1 MRKRGD
7 TSADEASL
15 MKSGANYDQEETK
28 VHSTSTSGWNGDGK
42 NIVLLLLLY
51 LLQGIPLGLIASI
64 PLMLQNRQVSYKEQ
78 AQFSLVYWPF
88 SLKLLWA
95 PIVDSV
101 YSTRMGRRK
110 TWLVPV
116 QYALGLFML
125 VLSSRVDHLL
135 GSEES
140 STPDIGQLTMVFFI
154 LNFLAATQDIAV
166 DGWALTML
174 KRQNV
179 GYASTCN
186 SVGQTA
192 GYFLGYVVF
201 VALESPDF
209 CDKYLRT
216 VPDTKGIL
224 TLSGFLYF
232 WAIVFLITTTLVWF
246 LKKEEDS
253 CAGPD
258 PEEPNLNVVDTYK
271 LLINIFKLPTIQ
283 STVILLL
290 TCKIGF
296 SASDAIT
303 GLKLVEN
310 GVPKA
315 QLALLAVPLVPLQ
328 IILPLFI
335 SRYTAGPL
343 PMQVFLK
350 AIPYRLMF
358 GLVYMALV
366 WMTPAFKG
374 DDDQFPFYYYLI
386 VLIIYAVH
394 QVAVY
399 SMFVA
404 VMAFFA
410 KVSDPAVG
418 GTYMTLLNTVCNLGG
433 NWPSTLA
440 LWSVDTLTWKSCQ
453 GSSADL
459 HFNDCRNTQ
468 QTQECIDAGGRCVV
482 GVDGYYI
489 ESVICIIF
497 GVLWLNWGRRTIR
510 QLQAKDETAWKVSG

>member
-1 MRKRGD
+1 MLFSNYWFDWHSLCFYLSSYIGMRKRGD

-174 KRQNV
+174 KRCLYWCSAHSIWLFKVIAFYRQNV

-224 TLSGFLYF
+224 TLSGMFLQFLYIF
-232 WAIVFLITTTLVWF
+232 EHFSV
-246 LKKEEDS
+246 
-253 CAGPD
+253 
-258 PEEPNLNVVDTYK
+258 
-271 LLINIFKLPTIQ
+271 LLHP
-283 STVILLL
+283 V
-290 TCKIGF
+290 
-296 SASDAIT
+296 
-303 GLKLVEN
+303 
-310 GVPKA
+310 
-315 QLALLAVPLVPLQ
+315 AL
-328 IILPLFI
+328 
-335 SRYTAGPL
+335 
-343 PMQVFLK
+343 QVF
-350 AIPYRLMF
+350 YTF
-358 GLVYMALV
+358 GLS
-366 WMTPAFKG
+366 F
-374 DDDQFPFYYYLI
+374 
-386 VLIIYAVH
+386 
-394 QVAVY
+394 
-399 SMFVA
+399 
-404 VMAFFA
+404 
-410 KVSDPAVG
+410 
-418 GTYMTLLNTVCNLGG
+418 
-433 NWPSTLA
+433 
-440 LWSVDTLTWKSCQ
+440 
-453 GSSADL
+453 SS
-459 HFNDCRNTQ
+459 
-468 QTQECIDAGGRCVV
+468 
-482 GVDGYYI
+482 
-489 ESVICIIF
+489 S
-497 GVLWLNWGRRTIR
+497 RRP
-510 QLQAKDETAWKVSG
+510 LSGF